1 MAWSSNDLKLP
12 PCAPPNCPPK
22 KAAERYLDRCY
33 EQEHKWKFA
42 RIVYKFA
49 LPLKTKVHEE
59 YLITDGFTLFGSLGG
74 TLGLFIG
81 FSISNVVSYIMDFFK
96 NKPLLK
102 KMKHRSEVS

>member
-1 MAWSSNDLKLP
+1 MK
-12 PCAPPNCPPK
+12 
-22 KAAERYLDRCY
+22 ERDNSGHTLILDRDDNN
-33 EQEHKWKFA
+33 A
-42 RIVYKFA
+42 RIYYKFR
-49 LPLKTKVHEE
+49 LPQNAKVYEE
-59 YLITDGFTLFGSLGG
+59 YLITDTITLIGSVGG